1 MTAVENVIST
11 RDLRKS
17 FPAKGTGR
25 RGGGG
30 RVEAVRGV
38 SIDVGRGEVFGFL
51 GPNGAG
57 KTTTLRMLTTL
68 LPIGSGTATV
78 AGFDVARQPKQVRKR
93 IGYVSQLGGADE
105 LATGREN
112 LILQGR
118 LYGASLAEVAPRA
131 TELAGLLDLS
141 EFADRR
147 VSTYSGGQRRRLDIA
162 LGIVHQPQVLFLD
175 EPTTGLDPQSRA
187 NLWDHIR
194 ALRERG
200 TTVFLTTHY
209 LDEADLLCDRLMIMD
224 HGQIV
229 AEGTPRAL
237 KQQVA
242 GDAILIS
249 LRPGENGTENAAP
262 VLAGEPYVRELA
274 ASDGQVRLYVDDG
287 GTALPQLI
295 RVLDARGI
303 GIRSISMS
311 EPTLDDVFLRQTGR
325 SLREEE
331 ADGDRTAR
339 PDLKSD
345 TKEVA
350 A

>member
-1 MTAVENVIST
+1 VTPVENVITT

-17 FPAKGTGR
+17 FPGPAR
-25 RGGGG
+25 SGG
-30 RVEAVRGV
+30 RVDAVRGI
-38 SIDVGRGEVFGFL
+38 SIEVGRGEIFGFL

-68 LPIGSGTATV
+68 LPIDSGTAIV
-78 AGFDVARQPKQVRKR
+78 DGFDVATRPRRVRTR
-93 IGYVSQLGGADE
+93 IGYVSQPGGADE

-118 LYGASLAEVAPRA
+118 LYGASRAQVTPRA
-131 TELAGLLDLS
+131 EALIGLLDLTDY
-141 EFADRR
+141 ADRR
-147 VSTYSGGQRRRLDIA
+147 ASTYSGGQRRRLDIA
-162 LGIVHQPQVLFLD
+162 LGIVHQPSVLFLD

-194 ALRERG
+194 ALRGGG

-209 LDEADLLCDRLMIMD
+209 LEEADVLCDRLMIMD

-237 KQQVA
+237 KHQVA
-242 GDAILIS
+242 GDAVLIS
-249 LRPGENGTENAAP
+249 LRDDGRDGERAAAM
-262 VLAGEPYVRELA
+262 LRAEPYVRELA
-274 ASDGQVRLYVDDG
+274 AADGQMRLYVDDG
-287 GTALPQLI
+287 GTALPELI
-295 RVLDARGI
+295 RLLDSHGL
-303 GIRSISMS
+303 GVRSISMA

-325 SLREEE
+325 SLRDEGAAAGSPASEPE
-331 ADGDRTAR
+331 
-339 PDLKSD
+339 
-345 TKEVA
+345 EVA